1 MMLSSHHF
9 MIIEMMQEIINKTSI
24 WEWLGVVFSIVQV
37 LLAQRNNIHNYLFG
51 IAGISVAM
59 YVKFNA
65 KLYAEFC
72 LDIYYL
78 VMSIYGWLFWK
89 YGKQKSEAP
98 ITFANSLQWCQS
110 AGIVLASFVLFYFG
124 LSFLT
129 NSDVPIWDAAVTAFA
144 WAGMWLM
151 AKRKIENWIFLNI
164 SNFLAIPLLYH
175 KELYLFA
182 ALTCFLFVV
191 AILGYI
197 KWFQIIKEQEHEQQ
211 QSI

>member
-1 MMLSSHHF
+1 
-9 MIIEMMQEIINKTSI
+9 MMQEILLKATV
-24 WEWLGVVFSIVQV
+24 WEWLGVLFSIVQV

-51 IAGISVAM
+51 IAGISLAM
-59 YVKFNA
+59 YVKYEA

-78 VMSIYGWLFWK
+78 IMSVYGWLFWK

-98 ITFANSLQWCQS
+98 ITFASVKQWFQGI
-110 AGIVLASFVLFYFG
+110 GIVLATFILFYFG
-124 LSFLT
+124 LSFMT
-129 NSDVPIWDAAVTAFA
+129 NSDVPIWDASVTAFA

-164 SNFLAIPLLYH
+164 SNLLAIPLLFE

-182 ALTCFLFVV
+182 ILTCILFVV
-191 AILGYI
+191 AIFGYI
-197 KWFQIIKEQEHEQQ
+197 KWYQIIYNNIEE
-211 QSI
+211 SNDR